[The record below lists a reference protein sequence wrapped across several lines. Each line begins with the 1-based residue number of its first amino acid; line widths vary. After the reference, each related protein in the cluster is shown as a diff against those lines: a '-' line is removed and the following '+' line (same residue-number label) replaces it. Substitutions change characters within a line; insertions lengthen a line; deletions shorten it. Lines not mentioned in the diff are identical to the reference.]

1 MVTTLSRSQG
11 VSVLR
16 AAGFS
21 PAAAAVGTGIMYAES
36 RRVVEATHHNSNGST
51 DYGLMQ
57 INSIH
62 GYDSKRLVTD
72 PLYNADCAYRIYK
85 DAGGTWGPWS
95 TYHNGSYVAGQTA
108 ETAGTVSL
116 PTNIPDPGTIGGRGM
131 SVPTGGG
138 SDFLRKQWEGVK
150 AYLGTDKALGNGVV
164 AVAKD
169 PQGAIGGAVN
179 NAVGSALGVNGFLG
193 KISDRQLWNK
203 IGLGALAG
211 FIVLIGIVIWIEPD
225 AVKTISKLPIVP
237 V

>member
-1 MVTTLSRSQG
+1 MSL
-11 VSVLR
+11 LR

-21 PAAAAVGTGIMYAES
+21 PPAAMVGTGIMYAES
-36 RRVVEATHHNSNGST
+36 RRVVEATHRNSNGST

-62 GYDSKRLVTD
+62 GYDAKRLVSD
-72 PLYNADCAYRIYK
+72 PLYNADCAYKIYK
-85 DAGGTWGPWS
+85 DAGNTWGPWS
-95 TYHNGSYVAGQTA
+95 TYHNGSYLAGQTA

-116 PTNIPDPGTIGGRGM
+116 PAPVPIGGRGM

-138 SDFLRKQWEGVK
+138 SDFLRQQWAGVK
-150 AYLGTDKALGNGVV
+150 AYLGTDKALGDGAV

-169 PQGAIGGAVN
+169 PQGTISGAVN
-179 NAVGSALGVNGFLG
+179 KGVDSALGVSGFLS

-203 IGLGALAG
+203 VGLGALAG
-211 FIVLIGIVIWIEPD
+211 FVVIIGIIIWVEPD

>member
-1 MVTTLSRSQG
+1 M
-11 VSVLR
+11 LR

-21 PAAAAVGTGIMYAES
+21 PAAALVGTGIMYAES
-36 RRVVEATHHNSNGST
+36 RRVVEATHRNTNGST

-62 GYDSKRLVTD
+62 GYDSARLVAD
-72 PLYNADCAYRIYK
+72 PLYNADCAYKIYR
-85 DAGGTWGPWS
+85 DAGNSWGPWS
-95 TYHNGSYVAGQTA
+95 TYHNGSYITGQTA
-108 ETAGTVSL
+108 ETAGTIVL
-116 PTNIPDPGTIGGRGM
+116 PSPPDLSHIGGRGM
-131 SVPTGGG
+131 SVPTGGTG
-138 SDFLRKQWEGVK
+138 NFLRQQWEGFK
-150 AYLGTDKALGNGVV
+150 HTIGGSGNDKALANGAI

-179 NAVGSALGVNGFLG
+179 NAVGSALGVNGFLS

-211 FIVLIGIVIWIEPD
+211 FVILIGIVIWIEPD

>member
-1 MVTTLSRSQG
+1 MTTLSRSQG
-11 VSVLR
+11 VSLLR

-21 PAAAAVGTGIMYAES
+21 PAAAMVGTGIMYAES
-36 RRVVEATHHNSNGST
+36 RRVVEATHRNSNGST

-62 GYDSKRLVTD
+62 GYDAKRLTSD
-72 PLYNADCAYRIYK
+72 PLYNADAAHRIYQ
-85 DAGGTWGPWS
+85 DAGNTWGPWS
-95 TYHNGSYVAGQTA
+95 TYHNGSYLAGQTA

-116 PTNIPDPGTIGGRGM
+116 PNLPDPAHIGGRGM

-138 SDFLRKQWEGVK
+138 SDFLRQQWAGVK
-150 AYLGTDKALGNGVV
+150 AYLGTDKALGDGAV

-169 PQGAIGGAVN
+169 PQGVIGGAVN
-179 NAVGSALGVNGFLG
+179 NAVGSALGINGFLS

-203 IGLGALAG
+203 VGLGALAG
-211 FIVLIGIVIWIEPD
+211 FVVIIGIIIWIEPD